1 MKINN
6 LGLLAPG
13 FMCVAMIAV
22 TGNYIFSLP
31 ADFFVLLSVWQ
42 RRRLNQ

>member
-6 LGLLAPG
+6 LGLLTLSLI
-13 FMCVAMIAV
+13 CVVMIAV

-31 ADFFVLLSVWQ
+31 AEIFALLSIWR
-42 RRRLNQ
+42 RRRLSQ